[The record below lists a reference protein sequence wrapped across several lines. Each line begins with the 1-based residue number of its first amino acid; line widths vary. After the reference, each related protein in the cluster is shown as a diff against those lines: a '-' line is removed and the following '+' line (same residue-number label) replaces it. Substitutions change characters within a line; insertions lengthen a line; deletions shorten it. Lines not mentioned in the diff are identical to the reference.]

1 MENLRNILST
11 KAYNC
16 FYNEKKWMLFNSDCE
31 LFLDGEKLFECYL
44 FVPLLFW
51 LVLSI
56 FFDLS
61 KTNNAYCR
69 RGAHQSFD

>member
-1 MENLRNILST
+1 
-11 KAYNC
+11 
-16 FYNEKKWMLFNSDCE
+16 MLFNSDCE

-56 FFDLS
+56 FLDLS
-61 KTNNAYCR
+61 KINNAYCLLQK
-69 RGAHQSFD
+69 GSTSKF